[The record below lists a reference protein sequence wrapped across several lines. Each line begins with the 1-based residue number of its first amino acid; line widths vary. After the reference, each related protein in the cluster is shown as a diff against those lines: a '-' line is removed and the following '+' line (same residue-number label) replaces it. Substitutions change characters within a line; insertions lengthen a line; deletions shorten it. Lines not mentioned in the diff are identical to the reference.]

1 MLSLACLT
9 LSSYVAWI
17 VFVGILSQQYMWKLA
32 IPERNP
38 HGSRTLSEKIPWNFQ
53 ITILQKVITQSI
65 LLIF

>member
-17 VFVGILSQQYMWKLA
+17 VFVGIFSQQYIWKLA
-32 IPERNP
+32 IPEKNL

-53 ITILQKVITQSI
+53 IIILQKVITQSI

>member
-32 IPERNP
+32 IPERNL
-38 HGSRTLSEKIPWNFQ
+38 HGSRTLSEKTPWNFQ
-53 ITILQKVITQSI
+53 ITILQSGKTLS
-65 LLIF
+65 